1 MPLSFLVFPVAGM
14 FAALLTM
21 YWPTNRILFWVNPL
35 GSLFFAV
42 AIALCMWVFSG
53 LRSIRKTIVFFLG
66 SFVAAVAGM
75 LSATYA
81 TVKVFYPTPLG
92 GPLGDQVAF
101 TGGFVGAFVLLAAA
115 LSSFSGKTLRV
126 LIQSACWAVAGGA
139 LAVLGNASGEWFR
152 SIRSHFDFLRLEH
165 ANQLSLLRLW
175 RNDELALVMIWQ
187 TGMGLVIALAVWFGQ
202 KAGCEHQSGA
212 SASGIR

>member
-14 FAALLTM
+14 FAALVTM
-21 YWPTNRILFWVNPL
+21 CWPTNRILSWVNPL

-42 AIALCMWVFSG
+42 AIAPCMWLFSG
-53 LRSIRKTIVFFLG
+53 LRSIHKTIVFFLG
-66 SFVAAVAGM
+66 SFVAAVAGT
-75 LSATYA
+75 LSAIYVTGR
-81 TVKVFYPTPLG
+81 VFSPAPLG
-92 GPLGDQVAF
+92 APVADQVAF

-126 LIQSACWAVAGGA
+126 LIQSACWAVAGGS

-152 SIRSHFDFLRLEH
+152 IIRSHFDFLRVEH
-165 ANQLSLLRLW
+165 ANQHSLLRLG
-175 RNDELALVMIWQ
+175 RNDELALVIIWH

-202 KAGCEHQSGA
+202 KASCEHQSGA
-212 SASGIR
+212 SASCAP